1 MDEVWKKVWMRY
13 GISMEESMEEV
24 WNKYGI
30 STEYP
35 GRYFLLE
42 IFFEIFIFSIFFFEI
57 SKI

>member
-42 IFFEIFIFSIFFFEI
+42 IFLELFIF
-57 SKI
+57 